1 MSSLDLSISS
11 EPTAD
16 YSNRS
21 HSTAN
26 NVDSD
31 LINELASNDKRR
43 SGRNRKSTSCSLIKI
58 NRRTITKP
66 KKHILRAPSTTA
78 TEDDIKNIYLNNK
91 IGKFKTTHLE
101 TIFEEPKTIKSKLQ
115 LTGTAKI
122 KRSLSFSD
130 GYNINKTTVKARRN
144 RIKRLFGSTHK
155 IKKISMNCFMEHFK
169 SLDDNLFET
178 PSSKKVVAKDEL
190 LDNVSGSPRPSTSV
204 ASSSN
209 MDI

>member
-21 HSTAN
+21 NSQTN
-26 NVDSD
+26 NVESD
-31 LINELASNDKRR
+31 QNNELASTDKRR
-43 SGRNRKSTSCSLIKI
+43 SGRIRKSTSCSLIKI

-66 KKHILRAPSTTA
+66 KKHILRGPATAA
-78 TEDDIKNIYLNNK
+78 TEDDIRNIYLNNK
-91 IGKFKTTHLE
+91 LGKFKTTNLE
-101 TIFEEPKTIKSKLQ
+101 TIFEEPKTIRSKLQ

-130 GYNINKTTVKARRN
+130 GHNINKTTVKARRN
-144 RIKRLFGSTHK
+144 RIKRLFGSSHK
-155 IKKISMNCFMEHFK
+155 IKKISMSCFMEHFK
-169 SLDDNLFET
+169 SLDDNLFEI
-178 PSSKKVVAKDEL
+178 PSSKKVVGEDEL
-190 LDNVSGSPRPSTSV
+190 HRNVADSPSPSTSV